1 MYVDILILASL
12 WSGPRHGYE
21 IRHSAGAMLGGSC
34 LLNNNQ
40 LYPLLRRFEAEG
52 MVTSSTLA
60 QQGRPERH
68 VYTLTRQGK
77 TLLRLRIA
85 DFPETMARD
94 DREFLI
100 WVHHFHLID
109 ARARCRI
116 LQARLTVLHERL
128 ERAVARL
135 EASETQKQLYVQQAS
150 EFVLAKARLEVDW
163 ITGLLKGGQRGK
175 ASGSKL
181 TRTVG

>member
-40 LYPLLRRFEAEG
+40 LYPLLRRFAAEG
-52 MVTSSTLA
+52 IVTSTKLA
-60 QQGRPERH
+60 QVGRPERH

-77 TLLRLRIA
+77 NLLKSRIA
-85 DFPETMARD
+85 EFPEAMARD

-100 WVHHFHLID
+100 RVHHFHLID

-116 LQARLTVLHERL
+116 LESRLAALHERL
-128 ERAVARL
+128 ERTAARL
-135 EASETQKQLYVQQAS
+135 EAPEAQKRPYVQRAS
-150 EFVLAKARLEVDW
+150 EFVTAKTRLEMEWIADLLEDRGRKTLAKPLGV
-163 ITGLLKGGQRGK
+163 GK
-175 ASGSKL
+175 
-181 TRTVG
+181 

>member
-21 IRHSAGAMLGGSC
+21 IRQSAGAMLCGSC

-77 TLLRLRIA
+77 ALLRSRLGE
-85 DFPETMARD
+85 FPETMARD

-100 WVHHFHLID
+100 RVHHFHLID
-109 ARARCRI
+109 ARSRGRI
-116 LQARLTVLHERL
+116 LQTRLAAMHERL
-128 ERAVARL
+128 KRTQARL
-135 EASETQKQLYVQQAS
+135 ESPETRKQPYVQQAS
-150 EFVLAKARLEVDW
+150 EFILAKVRLEIDW
-163 ITGLLKGGQRGK
+163 ITGLLKGGPRGK
-175 ASGSKL
+175 AGKAKL
-181 TRTVG
+181 TRAVG

>member
-12 WSGPRHGYE
+12 WSGSRHGYE

-52 MVTSSTLA
+52 VVTSTTLA
-60 QQGRPERH
+60 QVGRPERH
-68 VYTLTRQGK
+68 VYSLTSQGK
-77 TLLRLRIA
+77 SLLKSRIA
-85 DFPETMARD
+85 EFPEAMARD

-100 WVHHFHLID
+100 RVHHFHLIE

-116 LQARLTVLHERL
+116 LEARLAALHERL
-128 ERAVARL
+128 ERTAARL
-135 EASETQKQLYVQQAS
+135 EAPETKKRPYVQQAS
-150 EFVLAKARLEVDW
+150 EFVTAKTRLEMDW
-163 ITGLLKGGQRGK
+163 IAGLLGSGSRK
-175 ASGSKL
+175 ASAKPLGAGK
-181 TRTVG
+181 